1 MNRGLVALSA
11 SAIAA
16 VYAAGYV
23 RTQAADTALG
33 LAESVPTAQVATV
46 VPATQPPAATPFLPL
61 LPRGRGGGDGSQPSV
76 PATSQPPPAHATPPA
91 TRATAAPTAAP
102 SAATTYKDGTYTG
115 VGQSRRGGGQ
125 VALTVQGGRIASVNI
140 TRVSTQYPV
149 SDIASLPAQVV
160 ARQSAQV
167 DRVSGATYSRMAF
180 RGAVQQALSQAQA

>member
-33 LAESVPTAQVATV
+33 LAESAPTAQVVTV
-46 VPATQPPAATPFLPL
+46 APATQPPAATPFLPL
-61 LPRGRGGGDGSQPSV
+61 LPGGRGGGDGSQPSV
-76 PATSQPPPAHATPPA
+76 PATSQSPAQATPPA
-91 TRATAAPTAAP
+91 VQATAAPTAAP
-102 SAATTYKDGTYTG
+102 STATTYKDGTYTG
-115 VGQSRRGGGQ
+115 VGQSRRGGVQ

-167 DRVSGATYSRMAF
+167 DRISGATYSWMAF

>member
-33 LAESVPTAQVATV
+33 VAESAPTAQVVTV
-46 VPATQPPAATPFLPL
+46 APATQPPAATPL

-76 PATSQPPPAHATPPA
+76 PATSQPPPAQATPPA
-91 TRATAAPTAAP
+91 ARATAAPTAAQ
-102 SAATTYKDGTYTG
+102 STATNYKDGTYTG
-115 VGQSRRGGGQ
+115 VGQSRRGGVQ

-167 DRVSGATYSRMAF
+167 DRVSGATYSWMAF